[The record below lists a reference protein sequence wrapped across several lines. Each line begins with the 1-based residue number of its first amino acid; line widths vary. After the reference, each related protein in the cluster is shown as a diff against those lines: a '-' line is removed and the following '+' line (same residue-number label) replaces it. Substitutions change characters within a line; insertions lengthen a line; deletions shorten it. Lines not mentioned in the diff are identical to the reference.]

1 MRVLL
6 TSQVLGGVGVGS
18 GVSVV
23 GLLAYELSGKE
34 SLSGLSSTAATVGT
48 ALIAVPMAK
57 MAAKLG
63 RRPGLV
69 MGYSIG
75 ATGAGIA
82 ILAAILHLFP
92 LHILASLLFGASGAS
107 NLQARF
113 AATDLAQA
121 EHRGRTL
128 STVIWATTVGAVA
141 GPNLTGPGERVAH
154 LLNLPDLAGAYTF
167 SLVAFGSAALVQFF
181 GLRPDPLIEA
191 RKRSGLT
198 GAHAVHGSLKSAL
211 AIVKANHT
219 AAFAVASI
227 AAAHAVMVGTMVMT
241 PVHMKHD
248 GAALHLVGLT
258 ISLHIAGMYAFSP
271 LVGRLVDRIGHIRTI
286 GLGGIQFV
294 TAALLVATSDSK
306 GSLPFITGMV
316 ILGTAWSFA
325 LVAGSTLLVSS
336 LELQDRPAV
345 QGFNDLV
352 MNLAGGGAGIL
363 AGVILGLGGY
373 PLLAYTALLA
383 LLFPAVI
390 WLRNRSAAADR
401 ALT

>member
-34 SLSGLSSTAATVGT
+34 SLSGLSSTSATVGT
-48 ALIAVPMAK
+48 ALIAIPMAR
-57 MAAKLG
+57 MAANYG

-69 MGYSIG
+69 MGYGIG
-75 ATGAGIA
+75 ALGAGVA

-128 STVIWATTVGAVA
+128 STVVWATTIGAVA

-154 LLNLPDLAGAYTF
+154 VLGIPDLAGAYTF
-167 SLVAFGSAALVQFF
+167 SLVAFASAALVQHF
-181 GLRPDPLIEA
+181 GLRPDPLLEA

-198 GAHAVHGSLKSAL
+198 GSQAVHGKIKDAL
-211 AIVKANHT
+211 AIIQRNPRAK
-219 AAFAVASI
+219 FAVASI

-258 ISLHIAGMYAFSP
+258 ISLHIAGMYALSP
-271 LVGRLVDRIGHIRTI
+271 LVGRLADRIGHIPTI
-286 GLGGIQFV
+286 GFGGIQFV
-294 TAALLVATSDSK
+294 VAALLVATSDSK
-306 GSLPFITGMV
+306 GSLPFITGMI
-316 ILGTAWSFA
+316 ILGTAWSCG

-336 LELQDRPAV
+336 VELQDRPAV

-363 AGVILGLGGY
+363 AGIILGIGGY
-373 PLLAYTALLA
+373 QLLAYSALLA
-383 LLFPAVI
+383 LLVPALTL
-390 WLRNRSAAADR
+390 LRNRTILAAV
-401 ALT
+401 